1 MFESAEYPKPWAVLW
16 VATALATGYLAVAL
30 ARRFRGWAR
39 GASLPPTAGAPPGR
53 VARIWLAETCAQ
65 RQLLQL
71 SGLRWCAHLCIFWG
85 FAALTCLSAAH
96 VGLQL
101 LETLSLDGGR
111 AAWFLRGE
119 GRVFAK
125 AWGNGFGLVLLA
137 GLLLALVRRLSRRSA
152 QAGESRESDL
162 PGVLMLLGLTLSGFL
177 LEGLRHAF
185 VSGSPAT
192 AAALGPWLGVL
203 WTFHGLGGVALVARF
218 AHGPQV
224 HALLAPIVIALNA
237 RSEHARKDLSWPD
250 LRKHRAP

>member
-1 MFESAEYPKPWAVLW
+1 MFGSAGYSKPWAVLW
-16 VATALATGYLAVAL
+16 AATALATGYLAVAL
-30 ARRFRGWAR
+30 VRRIRGYAR
-39 GASLPPTAGAPPGR
+39 GALLPPAAAAPPGR
-53 VARIWLAETCAQ
+53 IARIWLAETFAQ

-71 SGLRWCAHLCIFWG
+71 SGVRWCAHLCIFWG

-101 LETLSLDGGR
+101 LETLALDGGG

-137 GLLLALVRRLSRRSA
+137 GLLLALLRRLSPRPA
-152 QAGESRESDL
+152 PAGESRESDL
-162 PGVLMLLGLTLSGFL
+162 PGVLLLLVLTLSGFL

-185 VSGSPAT
+185 DSAAPAT
-192 AAALGPWLGVL
+192 AAAFGPWLGVL
-203 WTFHGLGGVALVARF
+203 WTCHGLGGVALVARF

-224 HALLAPIVIALNA
+224 HALLAPLVLALNA